1 MPCLGDG
8 HSSSQRLPRGVRR
21 TGIQV
26 EGGSRNRPGGRA
38 GVFQQGDPSPA
49 GLGSVCSPEVREANR
64 VAAAFWP
71 EISQRSD
78 H

>member
-26 EGGSRNRPGGRA
+26 EGGSRNTGPGA
-38 GVFQQGDPSPA
+38 EQ
-49 GLGSVCSPEVREANR
+49 VCSNRETPPLQCWEAC
-64 VAAAFWP
+64 VLLKYVKQI
-71 EISQRSD
+71 E
-78 H
+78 